1 MALCTWLSPNYVCRF
16 RVFSAMYWLIQKHS
30 PRSETRENEQIETG
44 AAKGRNRK
52 ICGLLMRMRSTH
64 NLTLYPVDV
73 LVY

>member
-1 MALCTWLSPNYVCRF
+1 MFVVLEFIAPCIGLSKNI
-16 RVFSAMYWLIQKHS
+16 A

-64 NLTLYPVDV
+64 NLTLHPVDV